1 GRRLVRHRRM
11 EGGVEDGDVW
21 RVGQRRT
28 SGLDRL
34 QRRLIVER
42 SEWTQLLDRS
52 NHVAV
57 DQRRLDEAFTA
68 VHDAVADGI
77 RGGVLVNGKR
87 HPTFDEGA
95 LEARGGPVGGGG
107 V

>member
-1 GRRLVRHRRM
+1 AAEVTDDDPFGLELRHYRLHGDPVEAVPADSPIFPPVPRDRVGRRLVRHRRM

-57 DQRRLDEAFTA
+57 DQRRLDEA
-68 VHDAVADGI
+68 
-77 RGGVLVNGKR
+77 
-87 HPTFDEGA
+87 
-95 LEARGGPVGGGG
+95 
-107 V
+107 